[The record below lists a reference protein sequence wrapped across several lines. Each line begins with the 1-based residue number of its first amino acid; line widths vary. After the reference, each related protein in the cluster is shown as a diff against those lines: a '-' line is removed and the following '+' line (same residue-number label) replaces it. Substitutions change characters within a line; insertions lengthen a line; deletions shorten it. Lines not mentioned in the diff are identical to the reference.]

1 MMWVGIAMKRY
12 AVYEHKL
19 VSVHKD
25 MEEAEKDLKRREDM
39 AELLRKDAFY
49 TIEESNKDGVF

>member
-1 MMWVGIAMKRY
+1 MKRY